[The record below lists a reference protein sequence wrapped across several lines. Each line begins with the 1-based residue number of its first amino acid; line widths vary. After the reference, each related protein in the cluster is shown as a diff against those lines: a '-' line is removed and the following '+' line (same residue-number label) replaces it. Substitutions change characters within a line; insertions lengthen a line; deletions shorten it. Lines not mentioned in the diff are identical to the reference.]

1 MNDEY
6 VKNIKNFVFESVL
19 NEDSRLKYITLLG
32 HIFDTKAILIIE
44 KTTLELKD
52 AMLFIEEN
60 GLFFELIEKNDIY
73 HLFLGG
79 IPFYDKKSPYAKITL
94 IYPASEIHIKKYS
107 RQSKCRVQE
116 TPEIYELYVKP
127 YIETMKGPRI
137 KWVYNILD
145 HLAEKEHI
153 LYEYPDKENGFIII
167 PDLKWDQK
175 TVSTLYYVAIVHRR
189 DISSLRDLK
198 KEHIPL
204 LLHIK
209 QAALDIIPKKFQE
222 ISQDQLKFFIHY
234 HPSYYHFH
242 VHISHIDFDSGDGM
256 DVGRAYLLEDIINQ
270 LETMSDN
277 FSFIQRT
284 LTFFLGKKSDLW
296 LNVFSSIMNT
306 S

>member
-1 MNDEY
+1 
-6 VKNIKNFVFESVL
+6 
-19 NEDSRLKYITLLG
+19 
-32 HIFDTKAILIIE
+32 
-44 KTTLELKD
+44 
-52 AMLFIEEN
+52 MLFTEEN
-60 GLFFELIEKNDIY
+60 GAYLELIEKNDIY

-79 IPFYDKKSPYAKITL
+79 TPFYDGKKPFFKVTL
-94 IYPASEIHIKKYS
+94 IHPASDIHIRKYS
-107 RQSKCRVQE
+107 RQTKCRIEE

-127 YIETMKGPRI
+127 YVDTMRGSRI

-145 HLAEKEHI
+145 HISETENVIYECTDEK
-153 LYEYPDKENGFIII
+153 NGFIIL

-204 LLHIK
+204 LLAIK
-209 QAALDIIPKKFQE
+209 QAALDVIPKKFQE

-256 DVGRAYLLEDIINQ
+256 DIGRAYLLEDIINQ
-270 LETMSDN
+270 LQTMSDH
-277 FSFIQRT
+277 FSLIQRT
-284 LTFFLGKKSDLW
+284 FTFFLGKKSDLW
-296 LNVFSSIMNT
+296 LNVFSKIMDT
-306 S
+306 T